1 MHRSPEWQHA
11 IGAAQGSTFL
21 FSDIPELRLK
31 KLSVVLPIIL
41 LLPFISFL

>member
-1 MHRSPEWQHA
+1 M
-11 IGAAQGSTFL
+11 

-31 KLSVVLPIIL
+31 KLSVVLLIIL